1 MFNKKLLKRYAPIVL
16 TMTVFSAFVVSS
28 FYYVNKPIETLPIY
42 SPSMVSKELVEEN
55 IQFIKKYHKIKDF
68 SMKNQ
73 NGETI
78 TQEFYNDKIYVADFF
93 FTTCPTICP
102 IMTENMGYI
111 QEKIKNDSDVLLLS
125 FSVTPEIDSV
135 EQLKKYALEKN
146 VIDSKW
152 NLVTGNKKDIYNL
165 ARKSYLVAKT
175 NGDGGKYDMIHT
187 ENFVLVDKEKRIRGY
202 YDGTNIEEMDKLLND
217 IGILIKSYEKS

>member
-1 MFNKKLLKRYAPIVL
+1 MFNKKLLKRYAPLVI
-16 TMTVFSAFVVSS
+16 TMTIFSAFVVSS
-28 FYYVNKPIETLPIY
+28 FYYINKPIETLPIY

-102 IMTENMGYI
+102 IMTENMGYV

-125 FSVTPEIDSV
+125 FSVTPEIDSI
-135 EQLKKYALEKN
+135 EQLKKYAIEKN

-165 ARKSYLVAKT
+165 ARTSYLVAKT

-187 ENFVLVDKEKRIRGY
+187 ENFVLVDKEKRIRGF
-202 YDGTNIEEMDKLLND
+202 YDGTNSKEMDQLLND
-217 IGILIKSYEKS
+217 IKILKNSY

>member
-16 TMTVFSAFVVSS
+16 TMTIFSAFVVSS

-102 IMTENMGYI
+102 IMTENMGYV

-165 ARKSYLVAKT
+165 ARTSYLVAKT

-187 ENFVLVDKEKRIRGY
+187 ENFVLVDKEKRIRGF
-202 YDGTNIEEMDKLLND
+202 YDGTNSKEMDQLLND
-217 IGILIKSYEKS
+217 IKILKNSY

>member
-42 SPSMVSKELVEEN
+42 SPSMVSKELVEKN
-55 IQFIKKYHKIKDF
+55 IQFIKKYHKIKNF

-165 ARKSYLVAKT
+165 ARTSYLVAKT

-187 ENFVLVDKEKRIRGY
+187 ENFVLVDKEKRIRGF
-202 YDGTNIEEMDKLLND
+202 YDGTNSKEMDQLLND
-217 IGILIKSYEKS
+217 IKILKNSY

>member
-102 IMTENMGYI
+102 IMTENMGYV

-125 FSVTPEIDSV
+125 FYVTPEIDTV
-135 EQLKKYALEKN
+135 EQLKKYSLEKN

-165 ARKSYLVAKT
+165 ARTSYLVAKT

-187 ENFVLVDKEKRIRGY
+187 ENFVLVDKEKRIRGF
-202 YDGTNIEEMDKLLND
+202 YDGTNSKEMDQLLND
-217 IGILIKSYEKS
+217 IKILKNSY

>member
-1 MFNKKLLKRYAPIVL
+1 MFNKKLLKRYAPLVI
-16 TMTVFSAFVVSS
+16 TSTVFSAFVVSS

-102 IMTENMGYI
+102 IMTENMGYV

-165 ARKSYLVAKT
+165 ARTSYLVAKT

-187 ENFVLVDKEKRIRGY
+187 ENFVLVDKEKRIRGF
-202 YDGTNIEEMDKLLND
+202 YDGTNSKEMDQLLND
-217 IGILIKSYEKS
+217 INILKNSY

>member
-1 MFNKKLLKRYAPIVL
+1 MFNKKLLKRYAPIVI

-73 NGETI
+73 NGKII

-102 IMTENMGYI
+102 IMTENMSYV

-165 ARKSYLVAKT
+165 ARTSYLVAKT

-187 ENFVLVDKEKRIRGY
+187 ENFVLVDKEKRIRGF
-202 YDGTNIEEMDKLLND
+202 YDGTNSKEMDQLLND
-217 IGILIKSYEKS
+217 IKILKNSY

>member
-1 MFNKKLLKRYAPIVL
+1 MFNKKLLKRYAPLVI

-102 IMTENMGYI
+102 IMTENMGYV

-135 EQLKKYALEKN
+135 KQLKKYALEKN
-146 VIDSKW
+146 VVDSKW

-165 ARKSYLVAKT
+165 ARTSYLVAKT

-187 ENFVLVDKEKRIRGY
+187 ENFVLVDKEKRIRGF
-202 YDGTNIEEMDKLLND
+202 YDGTNSKEMDQLLND
-217 IGILIKSYEKS
+217 IKILKNSY

>member
-1 MFNKKLLKRYAPIVL
+1 MFNKKLLKRYAPLVI

-28 FYYVNKPIETLPIY
+28 FYYVNKPIQTLPIY

-102 IMTENMGYI
+102 IMTENMGYV

-165 ARKSYLVAKT
+165 ARTSYLVAKT

-187 ENFVLVDKEKRIRGY
+187 ENFVLVDKEKRIRGF
-202 YDGTNIEEMDKLLND
+202 YDGTNSKEMDQLLND
-217 IGILIKSYEKS
+217 INILKNSY

>member
-135 EQLKKYALEKN
+135 
-146 VIDSKW
+146 
-152 NLVTGNKKDIYNL
+152 
-165 ARKSYLVAKT
+165 
-175 NGDGGKYDMIHT
+175 
-187 ENFVLVDKEKRIRGY
+187 
-202 YDGTNIEEMDKLLND
+202 
-217 IGILIKSYEKS
+217 

>member
-1 MFNKKLLKRYAPIVL
+1 MFNKKLLKRYAPIII
-16 TMTVFSAFVVSS
+16 TMTIFSAFVVSS

-111 QEKIKNDSDVLLLS
+111 QEKIKNDSDILLLS

-152 NLVTGNKKDIYNL
+152 NLLTGDKKEIYDL
-165 ARKSYLVAKT
+165 ARKSYLVAK
-175 NGDGGKYDMIHT
+175 NDGDGGKYDMIHT
-187 ENFVLVDKEKRIRGY
+187 ENFVLVDKEKRIRGF
-202 YDGTNIEEMDKLLND
+202 YDGTNQSEMDKLLND
-217 IGILIKSYEKS
+217 IRILENSYLK

>member
-1 MFNKKLLKRYAPIVL
+1 MFNKKLLKRYAPLVI
-16 TMTVFSAFVVSS
+16 TMTIFSAFVVSS

-102 IMTENMGYI
+102 IMTENMGYV

-125 FSVTPEIDSV
+125 FSVTPEIDSI
-135 EQLKKYALEKN
+135 EQLKKYAIEKN

-165 ARKSYLVAKT
+165 ARTSYLVAKT

-187 ENFVLVDKEKRIRGY
+187 ENFVLVDKEKRIRGF
-202 YDGTNIEEMDKLLND
+202 YDGTNSKEMDQLLND
-217 IGILIKSYEKS
+217 IKILKNSY

>member
-28 FYYVNKPIETLPIY
+28 FYYVNKPIEILPIY

-102 IMTENMGYI
+102 IMTENMGYV

-165 ARKSYLVAKT
+165 ARTSYLVAKT

-187 ENFVLVDKEKRIRGY
+187 ENFVLVDKEKRIRGF
-202 YDGTNIEEMDKLLND
+202 YDGTNSKEMDQLLND
-217 IGILIKSYEKS
+217 IKILKNSY

>member
-42 SPSMVSKELVEEN
+42 SPSMVSKELVDEN

-102 IMTENMGYI
+102 IMTENMGYV
-111 QEKIKNDSDVLLLS
+111 QEKIKNDSDILLLS

-165 ARKSYLVAKT
+165 ARTSYLVAKT

-187 ENFVLVDKEKRIRGY
+187 ENFVLVDKEKRIRGF
-202 YDGTNIEEMDKLLND
+202 YDGTNSKEMDQLLND
-217 IGILIKSYEKS
+217 IKILKNSY

>member
-111 QEKIKNDSDVLLLS
+111 QDKIKNDSDILLLS

-165 ARKSYLVAKT
+165 ARTSYLVAKT

-187 ENFVLVDKEKRIRGY
+187 ENFVLVDKEKRIRGF
-202 YDGTNIEEMDKLLND
+202 YDGTNSKEMDQLLND
-217 IGILIKSYEKS
+217 IKILKNSY

>member
-16 TMTVFSAFVVSS
+16 TMTIFSAFVVSS

-102 IMTENMGYI
+102 IMTENMGYV

-135 EQLKKYALEKN
+135 EKLKKYALEKN

-165 ARKSYLVAKT
+165 ARTSYLVAKT

-187 ENFVLVDKEKRIRGY
+187 ENFVLVDKEKRIRGF
-202 YDGTNIEEMDKLLND
+202 YDGTNSKEMDQLLND
-217 IGILIKSYEKS
+217 IKILKNSY

>member
-1 MFNKKLLKRYAPIVL
+1 MFNKKLLKRYAPLVI

-42 SPSMVSKELVEEN
+42 SPSLVSKELVEEN

-102 IMTENMGYI
+102 IMTENMGYV

-165 ARKSYLVAKT
+165 ARTSYLVAKT

-187 ENFVLVDKEKRIRGY
+187 ENFVLVDKEKRIRGF
-202 YDGTNIEEMDKLLND
+202 YDGTNSKEMDQLLND
-217 IGILIKSYEKS
+217 INILKNSY

>member
-55 IQFIKKYHKIKDF
+55 IQFIKKYHKIKNF

-165 ARKSYLVAKT
+165 ARTSYLVVKT

-187 ENFVLVDKEKRIRGY
+187 ENFVLVDKEKRIRGF
-202 YDGTNIEEMDKLLND
+202 YDGTNSKEMDQLLND
-217 IGILIKSYEKS
+217 IKILKNSY

>member
-111 QEKIKNDSDVLLLS
+111 QEKIKNDSDILLLS

-165 ARKSYLVAKT
+165 ARTSYLVAKT

-187 ENFVLVDKEKRIRGY
+187 ENFVLVDSKRRIRGF
-202 YDGTNIEEMDKLLND
+202 YDGTDSDVMEDLIND
-217 IGILIKSYEKS
+217 IKILKKEESN

>member
-1 MFNKKLLKRYAPIVL
+1 MFNKKLLKRYAPLVI
-16 TMTVFSAFVVSS
+16 TMTIFSAFVVSS

-102 IMTENMGYI
+102 IMTENMGYV

-135 EQLKKYALEKN
+135 EQLKKYAIEKN

-165 ARKSYLVAKT
+165 ARTSYLVAKT

-187 ENFVLVDKEKRIRGY
+187 ENFVLVDKEKRIRGF
-202 YDGTNIEEMDKLLND
+202 YDGTNSKEMGQLLND
-217 IGILIKSYEKS
+217 IKILKNSY

>member
-1 MFNKKLLKRYAPIVL
+1 MFNKKLLKRYAPIVI

-73 NGETI
+73 NGRII

-102 IMTENMGYI
+102 IMTENMSYV

-165 ARKSYLVAKT
+165 ARTSYLVAKT

-187 ENFVLVDKEKRIRGY
+187 ENFVLVDKEKRIRGF
-202 YDGTNIEEMDKLLND
+202 YDGTNSKEMDQLLND
-217 IGILIKSYEKS
+217 IKILKN

>member
-102 IMTENMGYI
+102 IMTENMGYV

-135 EQLKKYALEKN
+135 EKLKKYALEKN

-165 ARKSYLVAKT
+165 ARTSYLVVKT

-187 ENFVLVDKEKRIRGY
+187 ENFVLVDKEKRIRGF
-202 YDGTNIEEMDKLLND
+202 YDGTNSKEMDQLLND
-217 IGILIKSYEKS
+217 IKILKNSY

>member
-42 SPSMVSKELVEEN
+42 SPSMVSKDLVEEN

-102 IMTENMGYI
+102 IMTENMGYV

-135 EQLKKYALEKN
+135 EKLKKYALEKN

-165 ARKSYLVAKT
+165 ARTSYLVAKT

-187 ENFVLVDKEKRIRGY
+187 ENFVLVDKEKRIRGF
-202 YDGTNIEEMDKLLND
+202 YDGTNSKEMDQLLND
-217 IGILIKSYEKS
+217 IKILKNSY

>member
-165 ARKSYLVAKT
+165 ARTSYLVAKT

-187 ENFVLVDKEKRIRGY
+187 ENFVLVDKEKRIRGF
-202 YDGTNIEEMDKLLND
+202 YDGTNNKEMAKLLSD
-217 IGILIKSYEKS
+217 INILKESYLN

>member
-1 MFNKKLLKRYAPIVL
+1 MFNKKLLKRYAPIIL

-102 IMTENMGYI
+102 IMTENMGYV
-111 QEKIKNDSDVLLLS
+111 QEKIKNDSDILLLS

-165 ARKSYLVAKT
+165 ARTSYLVAKT

-187 ENFVLVDKEKRIRGY
+187 ENFVLVDKEKRIRGF
-202 YDGTNIEEMDKLLND
+202 YDGTNSKEMDQLLND
-217 IGILIKSYEKS
+217 IKILKNSY

>member
-111 QEKIKNDSDVLLLS
+111 QEKIKNNSDILLLS

-165 ARKSYLVAKT
+165 ARTSYLVAKT

-187 ENFVLVDKEKRIRGY
+187 ENFVLVDKEKRIRGF
-202 YDGTNIEEMDKLLND
+202 YDGTNSKEMDQLLND
-217 IGILIKSYEKS
+217 IKILKNSY

>member
-42 SPSMVSKELVEEN
+42 SPSMVSKELVDEN

-102 IMTENMGYI
+102 IMTENMVYI
-111 QEKIKNDSDVLLLS
+111 QEKIKNDSDILLLS

-165 ARKSYLVAKT
+165 ARTSYLVAKT

-187 ENFVLVDKEKRIRGY
+187 ENFVLVDKEKRIRGF
-202 YDGTNIEEMDKLLND
+202 YDGTNSKEMDQLLKD
-217 IGILIKSYEKS
+217 IKILKNSY

>member
-16 TMTVFSAFVVSS
+16 TMTIFSAFVVSS

-42 SPSMVSKELVEEN
+42 SPSMVSKELVDEN

-111 QEKIKNDSDVLLLS
+111 QEKIKNDSDILLLS

-165 ARKSYLVAKT
+165 ARTSYLVAKT

-187 ENFVLVDKEKRIRGY
+187 ENFVLVDKEKRIRGF
-202 YDGTNIEEMDKLLND
+202 YDGTNSKEMDQLLND
-217 IGILIKSYEKS
+217 IKILKNSY